1 MRLLHALIVGAIF
14 TIGMAGVSLAQDV
27 TLTSRDGKVSVSG
40 TLLSF
45 DGEFYRVDS
54 IYGALTLDGTGVTC
68 KGIGCP
74 NLEAYIAEFSI
85 AGARA
90 IGEVLLPTL
99 IEKFAQKNGMSV
111 NRVVRDDAHY
121 TYVLN
126 MLETGKDVARIGF
139 SLSNTDGGFA
149 DMLKGE
155 ADMVLAM
162 REINASEVQSAHQA
176 DIGDMT
182 RAARSRIVALD
193 GLVPVTAQ
201 NNPITEISLSGLA
214 NLFAGKIANWQ
225 EIDGP
230 DAPVYLHLLKSDSG
244 LTQQFVTDVMQTENL
259 DVSLSIVRHASA
271 ADLVDAVAADPFAI
285 GVTRYSEV
293 GNAKILALRG
303 DCGMAFHATPRT
315 IKTEDY
321 PLTIPLFIY
330 TSARRLPKTAREFLV
345 FLRTSA
351 AQHAVQRAGFVD
363 QDVTTVDIDRQ
374 GRRFANAIASAGKET
389 QLEELQRMIDVLRPA
404 LRLSITFRFNAGS
417 SSLDAQ
423 SRSNVIL
430 LARLLEAGAYDGH
443 EMMFVGF
450 SDGDGDAGLNRK
462 IAKQRAAAVRT
473 AIADMATTMKSAQVS
488 LKVEAF
494 GEALPMACDDSEWGR
509 QVNRRVEVWIK

>member
-1 MRLLHALIVGAIF
+1 
-14 TIGMAGVSLAQDV
+14 
-27 TLTSRDGKVSVSG
+27 
-40 TLLSF
+40 
-45 DGEFYRVDS
+45 
-54 IYGALTLDGTGVTC
+54 
-68 KGIGCP
+68 
-74 NLEAYIAEFSI
+74 
-85 AGARA
+85 
-90 IGEVLLPTL
+90 
-99 IEKFAQKNGMSV
+99 
-111 NRVVRDDAHY
+111 
-121 TYVLN
+121 
-126 MLETGKDVARIGF
+126 
-139 SLSNTDGGFA
+139 
-149 DMLKGE
+149 
-155 ADMVLAM
+155 
-162 REINASEVQSAHQA
+162 
-176 DIGDMT
+176 
-182 RAARSRIVALD
+182 
-193 GLVPVTAQ
+193 
-201 NNPITEISLSGLA
+201 
-214 NLFAGKIANWQ
+214 
-225 EIDGP
+225 
-230 DAPVYLHLLKSDSG
+230 
-244 LTQQFVTDVMQTENL
+244 
-259 DVSLSIVRHASA
+259 
-271 ADLVDAVAADPFAI
+271 VDAVAADPFAI